1 MQAQL
6 KPWGNSQGIRLTKD
20 VLQTAGFAIDDILT
34 IDVAKG
40 QIVIKK
46 EFPHRSL
53 KERAADYNGNL
64 NLSDE
69 IDLDDI
75 RGSEVW

>member
-53 KERAADYNGNL
+53 KERAADYYGNL